1 MVLTTLAENVGDP
14 KALLNKLR
22 EAPCFTNFN
31 VAVAKTR
38 FSLETAADFIKT
50 VATTKG
56 IEPPMV
62 PKKLYLRVRLN
73 IELKKYFNS
82 ETEILDFYQL
92 CVVMMM
98 MMMMMTTP
106 SSSTALR
113 TLRRSPIS
121 WVSSLPSRAITFL
134 LLIRR
139 RAISSLLVATQ

>member
-98 MMMMMTTP
+98 MMMMTTP

-113 TLRRSPIS
+113 TLRRNQVY
-121 WVSSLPSRAITFL
+121 WVNSLPNRVTTLFPQTIQPANLNPHAVT
-134 LLIRR
+134 R
-139 RAISSLLVATQ
+139 